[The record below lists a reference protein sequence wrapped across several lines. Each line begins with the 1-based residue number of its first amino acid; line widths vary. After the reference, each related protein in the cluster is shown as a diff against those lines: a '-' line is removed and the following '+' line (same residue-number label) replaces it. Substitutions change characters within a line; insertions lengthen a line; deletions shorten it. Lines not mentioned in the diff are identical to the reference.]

1 MASAAKEP
9 QAYFYLAHA
18 EDICD
23 SKGDPIQ
30 VDVPDKS
37 VILQSAVCGTES
49 FWLDRIVDVFGNP
62 EYAEIFKH
70 PFKKTDGKPNLELS
84 SLLLENDLEVH
95 AADINIGVILS
106 KVYTIGYYRGE
117 GRFGSSGVRTAGT
130 SSSFE
135 FYHDFNDENQS
146 SYISIGPF
154 IRLFRGSVKPTEW
167 EVHEYLNFT
176 HPESERFKREGLTE
190 EDIFSFYDDP
200 LFTFNFIDFVQEHPG
215 IHYHLLCRNVPNYC
229 KRGAAK
235 RRMLSAEVHGH
246 SQKALAKIVDYA
258 KKLRVSNKIQDLEN
272 FIRTMTVTEI
282 KSFFNDIMYD
292 DYTDYYKTELGDC
305 ETRNSPVYLIK
316 RIMEITKEDPAVYRA
331 ELIEAMKRC
340 ELPGDINELA
350 EIVIKQEQAKKKRII
365 RLKSRAKSRSK
376 RRSKSKSKS
385 KSKSRSKPR
394 SHQ

>member
-18 EDICD
+18 EDLCD
-23 SKGDPIQ
+23 FNGNPIQ

-49 FWLDRIVDVFGNP
+49 FWLDKLVDVFGNP
-62 EYAEIFKH
+62 EYTEIFKH
-70 PFKKTDGKPNLELS
+70 PFKKTNGKPNLELS
-84 SLLLENDLEVH
+84 SLLLENTLEVH
-95 AADINIGVILS
+95 AADINIGFILS
-106 KVYTIGYYRGE
+106 RVYTIGYYRGE

-135 FYHDFNDENQS
+135 FYHDFNDEIQG

-190 EDIFSFYDDP
+190 SDIFMFNNDP
-200 LFTFNFIDFVQEHPG
+200 LFTFNLLDFVQEHPG
-215 IHYHLLCRNVPNYC
+215 IHYHLLCRNVPKYC
-229 KRGAAK
+229 KHGAAK
-235 RRMLSAEVHGH
+235 RRALSAEVHGH
-246 SQKALAKIVDYA
+246 SKQALTKVVDYA
-258 KKLRVSNKIQDLEN
+258 KQLRYYNNIQELEN
-272 FIRTMTVTEI
+272 FIRTMTVPQI
-282 KSFFNDIMYD
+282 KSFFNDILYGD
-292 DYTDYYKTELGDC
+292 DRNYRTDLDNC
-305 ETRNSPVYLIK
+305 ETRDSPVYLLK
-316 RIMEITKEDPAVYRA
+316 RIMEITKVDPAVYKA

-340 ELPGDINELA
+340 QLQGDINELA
-350 EIVIKQEQAKKKRII
+350 DIVIKQEQAKKKRII

-376 RRSKSKSKS
+376 SRSKSKSKS
-385 KSKSRSKPR
+385 KSKSRSKR
-394 SHQ
+394 KSHQ